1 MDEAG
6 AARVRAIGPATVARA
21 VLLRVAEHP
30 QATALVRAAAVL
42 GDGATLAEA
51 AALVE
56 LDQQDAAHAA
66 DQLIT
71 LAVLKPAPKLEFA
84 HPIVREA
91 VYADIGA
98 HERAQAHA
106 RAALILTSEERA
118 AAQLVQAEPAGDA
131 SRVELLR
138 RVADEALRRGAP
150 AAAIAWLRRAD
161 AELPEPRA
169 DVLFELGTAELRLGR
184 PEAADHLAAAL
195 ALTDDA
201 ARLAMTVRRLAMA
214 LSVDGRSDEAVDA
227 VEGAIDVIAPL
238 DRELG
243 LLLEAELA
251 SHAQRRALHPRA
263 LRRAPVASRAA
274 QGRHP
279 GRAARAG
286 QPRARTG
293 EGLRV
298 RVRGGRAARGRAGR
312 RASPARAEGRPR
324 RPVLRPRRRAAG
336 DGRARHRRGRPRASG
351 RGGPRPRLR
360 TALGA
365 PDLPPRLGRAAP
377 RQPHRS

>member
-1 MDEAG
+1 MLHGLYWMLSNLADRGPVVVAVDDAHWADEESLRFLSYLAPRLDGLAVAVFACTRAGDEATARLAADPELRVLRPGPLSLEATAALCGPDAAPEFAAACCEATGGNPFFLHELLREVRVRRVAMDDAG

-30 QATALVRAAAVL
+30 QATALVRAAAIL

-71 LAVLKPAPKLEFA
+71 LAVLKPAPQLEFA

-150 AAAIAWLRRAD
+150 AAAIAWLRRAN
-161 AELPEPRA
+161 AELPN
-169 DVLFELGTAELRLGR
+169 
-184 PEAADHLAAAL
+184 
-195 ALTDDA
+195 
-201 ARLAMTVRRLAMA
+201 
-214 LSVDGRSDEAVDA
+214 
-227 VEGAIDVIAPL
+227 
-238 DRELG
+238 
-243 LLLEAELA
+243 
-251 SHAQRRALHPRA
+251 
-263 LRRAPVASRAA
+263 
-274 QGRHP
+274 
-279 GRAARAG
+279 
-286 QPRARTG
+286 RARTCCSSSAPPSCG
-293 EGLRV
+293 S
-298 RVRGGRAARGRAGR
+298 
-312 RASPARAEGRPR
+312 ASR
-324 RPVLRPRRRAAG
+324 RPPTTSRRRS
-336 DGRARHRRGRPRASG
+336 R
-351 RGGPRPRLR
+351 
-360 TALGA
+360 
-365 PDLPPRLGRAAP
+365 
-377 RQPHRS
+377 